1 MKKAALIVLAL
12 LISVVFVST
21 GFTQDK
27 PAAAPADKAAVA
39 APEKKD
45 DGAVKETKKAKKA
58 KKAKAKKE
66 AKPAEDKAA
75 APAEKAPEP
84 AKK

>member
-1 MKKAALIVLAL
+1 MKKAAMIVLAL
-12 LISVVFVST
+12 IIGVVFAST

-27 PAAAPADKAAVA
+27 PAAAPADKAVA
-39 APEKKD
+39 APEKAKD
-45 DGAVKETKKAKKA
+45 EAAKETKKPKKA

-66 AKPAEDKAA
+66 AKPAEEKAA
-75 APAEKAPEP
+75 APEKAADP